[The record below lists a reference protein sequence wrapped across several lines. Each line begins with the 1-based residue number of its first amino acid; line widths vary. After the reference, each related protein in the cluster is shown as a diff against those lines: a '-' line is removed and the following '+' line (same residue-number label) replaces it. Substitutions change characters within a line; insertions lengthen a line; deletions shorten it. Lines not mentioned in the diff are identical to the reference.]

1 MKSSA
6 AVPNAREGTLM
17 AGRDSTNDNKQSPHA
32 TMRRR
37 GMAVLG
43 GAVGAFAAAAAMATG
58 SAVTAAPAKAD
69 FEDLLDPIIQPIL
82 TSLTDSLAGF
92 DPAAAADLTSWTDSF
107 LSSLNALDVTAALP
121 SAAEPA
127 AALAAPAAA
136 DPAAATTIS
145 GTGDIPLTVQ
155 EGTEPTVDVSVDGST
170 PEATLV
176 DTGSS
181 GLIVP
186 LNDLSLTQLFD
197 LGFPTGI
204 NSVSYSGGVDVFY
217 LEYNDATVAYGDGAS
232 ALTTSN
238 TPVDVAFFS
247 FPTSFSA
254 GSPLDFQQFLT
265 DNASPGG
272 ILGIGAS
279 GETGPG
285 IGPFEAA
292 GVNGVTVD
300 IPQNELVVGSNA
312 GTPIEPALNGNAT
325 VLSNLTETVTNGST
339 TIGSGPVSD
348 DVDSGG
354 VFGTIPSTIDSSALA
369 QGDVVTV
376 TDGHTVLYS
385 YTVGTNE
392 APIVTTGTAGTTN
405 AIDSGAEPFLHEP
418 IYLTYGGTG
427 NDGAIT
433 FDAPGSG
440 TT

>member
-1 MKSSA
+1 M
-6 AVPNAREGTLM
+6 T
-17 AGRDSTNDNKQSPHA
+17 GRDGIKGKN
-32 TMRRR
+32 RR

-92 DPAAAADLTSWTDSF
+92 DPTAAADLTSWTDSF

-127 AALAAPAAA
+127 AAL
-136 DPAAATTIS
+136 TTIS
-145 GTGDIPLTVQ
+145 GGDVIPLSVQ
-155 EGTEPTVDVSVDGST
+155 EGTEPTVNVSVDGST
-170 PEATLV
+170 PLATLV

-181 GLIVP
+181 GLLVP

-204 NSVSYSGGVDVFY
+204 NAVSFSGGIEAFY
-217 LEYNDATVAYGDGAS
+217 LEYNDATVGFGDGAV
-232 ALTTSN
+232 TTTN

-292 GVNGVTVD
+292 GVTGVTVD
-300 IPQNELVVGSNA
+300 APQHELVLGPNA
-312 GTPIEPALNGNAT
+312 GTPIETLTGAAT
-325 VLSNLTETVTNGST
+325 PTSNLTETVTNS
-339 TIGSGPVSD
+339 SGQTLTATVTD

-354 VFGTIPSTIDSSALA
+354 VFGTIPSSLVGTSGALPD
-369 QGDVVTV
+369 GDIVKVF
-376 TDGHTVLYS
+376 DGQTLLYS
-385 YTVGTNE
+385 YTVANDGVNESPTVVSGT
-392 APIVTTGTAGTTN
+392 
-405 AIDSGAEPFLHEP
+405 AIDSGFAPFFQEP
-418 IYLTYGGTG
+418 IFISYGGT
-427 NDGAIT
+427 NADGAIT
-433 FDAPGSG
+433 FDKALS
-440 TT
+440 

>member
-1 MKSSA
+1 M
-6 AVPNAREGTLM
+6 T
-17 AGRDSTNDNKQSPHA
+17 GRDGIKGKN
-32 TMRRR
+32 RRR
-37 GMAVLG
+37 MAIVG

-82 TSLTDSLAGF
+82 TALTDSLAGF

-127 AALAAPAAA
+127 AAL
-136 DPAAATTIS
+136 TTLS
-145 GTGDIPLTVQ
+145 GGDVIPLSVQ

-170 PEATLV
+170 PELTLV

-181 GLIVP
+181 GLLVP

-204 NSVSYSGGVDVFY
+204 NAVSFSGGIEAFY
-217 LEYNDATVAYGDGAS
+217 LEYNDATVGFGDGAV
-232 ALTTSN
+232 TTTN

-254 GSPLDFQQFLT
+254 GSPLDFQQFLA

-285 IGPFEAA
+285 TGPFEAA
-292 GVNGVTVD
+292 GVSGVTVD
-300 IPQNELVVGSNA
+300 APLKELVLGPNA
-312 GTPIEPALNGNAT
+312 GTQIEPALNGAAT
-325 VLSNLTETVTNGST
+325 PLNNLTETVRTSTGALVGTGS
-339 TIGSGPVSD
+339 VSD

-354 VFGTIPSTIDSSALA
+354 VFGTIPSSLVGNAGSVPVGDTI
-369 QGDVVTV
+369 TV
-376 TDGHTVLYS
+376 SDGNTVLYS
-385 YTVGTNE
+385 YTVANDGVHDAPTVVSGT
-392 APIVTTGTAGTTN
+392 
-405 AIDSGAEPFLHEP
+405 AIDSGFAPFAQEP
-418 IYLTYGGTG
+418 IFISYGGT
-427 NDGAIT
+427 NADGAIT
-433 FDAPGSG
+433 FDHG
-440 TT
+440 TGTP